1 MGNLSP
7 WLMLV
12 IGILI
17 GWLLAWV
24 LDRGDKQKL
33 THRVTQLERDLQTR
47 ANDLSE
53 CHSRA
58 AAQEQS
64 HRLQIDRLQAE
75 AAACA
80 SELAT
85 RDAALVALQ
94 QTLADSEAAAAAGLA
109 ATRAAIDELDL
120 VDVEI
125 IDLGPLRVETVEV
138 EFDDFTKIKGIGPA
152 YAARLGDAGVL
163 SYADLAAIDP
173 PALATLA
180 GVRNWQKVDTDE
192 WVVEA
197 KRLANHP
204 RTIHVGDDLTQIVGI
219 GPSYATRLRAA
230 GIINF
235 GQLAAS
241 DAATLNDIIGAPAWR
256 RLDYASW
263 IAQAKLASAGDE
275 PALRALQIDLTGP
288 KRDNLGLVHGVGAQS
303 VDVLENGGITTYAD
317 LANATPEQLHALFT
331 AAGVRAGDFDAWIAE
346 AKLRAAGT
354 RVPRKAT
361 RTRPVPTG
369 AVQSRACPQDL
380 EQILGVGRVYEQRL
394 YDVGIGS
401 FWEVGMLADEELID
415 ILEIKEFQDV
425 DLAEIKA
432 DALRLAE
439 ATDTMGHT
447 WDGTEP
453 DDFDILAGI
462 GPVLER
468 RLYAAGICTYEALAS
483 STVEMLEQIATL
495 PAFQSPD
502 FQAWIAQARA
512 EVQH

>member
-1 MGNLSP
+1 MP
-7 WLMLV
+7 
-12 IGILI
+12 
-17 GWLLAWV
+17 
-24 LDRGDKQKL
+24 QP
-33 THRVTQLERDLQTR
+33 T
-47 ANDLSE
+47 
-53 CHSRA
+53 A
-58 AAQEQS
+58 AALEQS
-64 HRLQIDRLQAE
+64 HRLQVDQLQTE

-80 SELAT
+80 SALAA
-85 RDAALVALQ
+85 RDAELIALQ
-94 QTLADSEAAAAAGLA
+94 HSLADSEAAAAAGLA
-109 ATRAAIDELDL
+109 ATRAAINELDPA
-120 VDVEI
+120 DVEMI
-125 IDLGPLRVETVEV
+125 DVEVVDLGPLRVETIEI

-152 YAARLGDAGVL
+152 YAARLVDAGVH

-173 PALATLA
+173 ADLAALA

-197 KRLANHP
+197 KRLADHP
-204 RTIHVGDDLTQIVGI
+204 RTVHIGDDLTQIAGI

-241 DAATLNDIIGAPAWR
+241 DETTLDEIIGAPAWR
-256 RLDYASW
+256 RLDVANW
-263 IAQAKLASAGDE
+263 IAQAKLASGGDE
-275 PALRALQIDLTGP
+275 PALRAFQVDLAGP
-288 KRDNLGLVHGVGAQS
+288 KQDNLGLVHGVGAQS
-303 VDVLENGGITTYAD
+303 VDVLENGGIATYAD
-317 LANATPEQLHALFT
+317 LANATPEQLRALFT

-346 AKLRAAGT
+346 AKLRAAGK

-380 EQILGVGRVYEQRL
+380 EQIFGVGRVYEQRL

-401 FWEVGMLADEELID
+401 FWEVGMLAEEELTD

-432 DALRLAE
+432 DALRLA
-439 ATDTMGHT
+439 ASTDTMGHT

-483 STVEMLEQIATL
+483 STVEALAQIAKL
-495 PAFQSPD
+495 PAFQTPD

-512 EVQH
+512 ELSR